1 MSVRGKPVEMVQ
13 PNESPGSDYTMCGG
27 GPGDASLGK
36 PATLPPELTNNEAF
50 RCLLVENQ
58 DLRDALEQSNLMLRK
73 RHSEILE
80 FQEAQKKEREFITFK
95 FTEARKLVEKLTQER
110 RTLQAQLDEAR
121 KKLTEAAIPGE
132 DTGKRPQE
140 ETTYTDQRLPQ
151 KTLNEDTQSNFTGT
165 MDNTSPGS
173 SLSSCETLTRSMCET
188 IRQTVF
194 EGEGPARVE
203 QELHLLREANAK
215 LEKMHLGL
223 QNTDPVKI
231 REEIGDRESRIESN
245 VLQGA
250 GGRNT
255 GKEQELQKKLQVADA
270 QNIQLQQQITVLQVE
285 ISELR
290 RQILEK
296 GAETQRKVQ
305 ALQQQLEHLAEEKA
319 TIKAQVTSLLGEL
332 KESQMSL
339 ESCVLE
345 NRKLEESLRLARDL
359 QQESETQVKQH
370 MVQLDQRRMQVQ
382 NLDTALKLERQKTC
396 EEMKKL
402 AQLQAAYH
410 HLFQEYDTHIKNS
423 IQQERHSNLQELKQQ
438 LQEAE
443 EALVAKQELID
454 KLKEE
459 AEQYRSQLVTV
470 DVLKA
475 QADIFRSDFLA
486 ERKAR
491 EELHAEKERLQ
502 EQLEDLQREK
512 VMIEEMR
519 NRHLDN
525 IRPNLL
531 PGSYAGPGS
540 YLHAPTSSFHAV
552 QEPPEFCC
560 PKCQYKAPDMD
571 TLQIHIMD
579 CIK

>member
-165 MDNTSPGS
+165 M
-173 SLSSCETLTRSMCET
+173 
-188 IRQTVF
+188 
-194 EGEGPARVE
+194 
-203 QELHLLREANAK
+203 
-215 LEKMHLGL
+215 
-223 QNTDPVKI
+223 
-231 REEIGDRESRIESN
+231 EEIGDRESRIESN

-512 VMIEEMR
+512 LRNQSEGASRVMIEEMR

>member
-165 MDNTSPGS
+165 M
-173 SLSSCETLTRSMCET
+173 
-188 IRQTVF
+188 
-194 EGEGPARVE
+194 
-203 QELHLLREANAK
+203 ELHLLREANAK

-512 VMIEEMR
+512 LRNQSEGASRVMIEEMR